1 MALEGIHHISESS
14 VRAAPPVWPH
24 PQETWASLAGVLG
37 GRLWLGLGGLHAGFS
52 SSPSI
57 YKTKISFNLTAQPA
71 TPPGHMGTGSS
82 LGRGCQRGRVTG
94 SRAAAGGTPHT
105 SRWGLQTLYLVPGL
119 AFVLICMV
127 LTEVIW
133 QY

>member
-1 MALEGIHHISESS
+1 MPGFHLLRVFTKPRSPLISQHSCDS
-14 VRAAPPVWPH
+14 AGPH
-24 PQETWASLAGVLG
+24 G
-37 GRLWLGLGGLHAGFS
+37 GRGPAPLWEGGAS
-52 SSPSI
+52 AAVSP
-57 YKTKISFNLTAQPA
+57 
-71 TPPGHMGTGSS
+71 
-82 LGRGCQRGRVTG
+82 G
-94 SRAAAGGTPHT
+94 SRVAAGGTPHT